1 MPSLAYA
8 RFTAKNVFAICPA
21 YQFGRAGQ
29 IFLISRNV
37 HMNRENIYV
46 FIIPL
51 SDKKSIVFLFAI
63 FLKQAAKRG
72 GFYGLTDKSK
82 ADRSMGGPCL

>member
-1 MPSLAYA
+1 MI
-8 RFTAKNVFAICPA
+8 FT
-21 YQFGRAGQ
+21 
-29 IFLISRNV
+29 L
-37 HMNRENIYV
+37 

-72 GFYGLTDKSK
+72 GFYGLTDKSN